1 MHVFILHYCC
11 CSVTKS
17 CSTLCN
23 PMVTRQAPLS
33 FTISQSLLRLI
44 SIESVIPP
52 NYLILHHPIILPSIF
67 PASGSFPTSQL
78 FTPGG
83 QSIGTSASE
92 LPVNIQG

>member
-1 MHVFILHYCC
+1 MSMHVFILHYCC

-52 NYLILHHPIILPSIF
+52 NYLILRHPIILPSIF
-67 PASGSFPTSQL
+67 PASGL
-78 FTPGG
+78 F
-83 QSIGTSASE
+83 QRVSSLHQVAKVLE
-92 LPVNIQG
+92 LQHQNFQ